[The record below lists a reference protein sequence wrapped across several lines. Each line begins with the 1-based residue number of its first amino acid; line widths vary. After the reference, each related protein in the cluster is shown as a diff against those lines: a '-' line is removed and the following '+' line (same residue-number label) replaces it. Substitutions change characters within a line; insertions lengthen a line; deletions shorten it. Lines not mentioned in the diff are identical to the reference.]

1 MSPLRR
7 FIDKGPA
14 ARMVETPANDTL
26 RPGLVDR
33 LFSWL
38 FSGVAGPRLVAVCG
52 LAAFVAV
59 LSVGKIFDDGDT
71 YWHLATGDWI
81 LRHRAIPTTDPFS
94 YTFAGAPWQAHEWLS
109 EVLMALVFRAGGWSG
124 LALLFAGAVGAT
136 ALIVAAYLRR
146 WLAPGPLML
155 ALGFALACGA
165 PSLLARPHLLALPIL
180 AAWVAGLIVAREQG
194 GAPPWRLLPLMLV
207 WANLH
212 GSFVLGLALIGPF
225 ALEAL
230 VENRHRLW
238 AALRDWGLFSVA
250 ALALALVTP
259 HGIEGLIFPLEVT
272 GMTSLPIIVE
282 WRSADFGKL
291 SVFEIALLEVLF
303 LCLWRGVQVP
313 VVRLLLLLGLLH
325 MALQHIRHQATFALV
340 AALLLAQPLA
350 RAKSRPLEPEPRAPN
365 DRRAVA
371 FVAVA
376 LGLVVIGL
384 SAERLASTTTRV
396 DGVNSPISALAAVPP
411 DLARRPV
418 FNEYG
423 FGGYLIFKGVRPYV
437 DGRADMYGDAFMHL
451 YSRLTRPDAAGLK
464 AELEAREVDWTIL
477 QPTNPAVGVLDELPG
492 WRRLHADRFAVV
504 HSRINRGASGFA
516 PGAGGIA
523 KPSPSSSPAAAPP
536 AD

>member
-1 MSPLRR
+1 MSRLRR

-14 ARMVETPANDTL
+14 VRMVETPANDTL
-26 RPGLVDR
+26 SPGLVDR

-38 FSGVAGPRLVAVCG
+38 FSGVSGPRLVAFCS

-81 LRHRAIPTTDPFS
+81 LLHGAIPTTDPFS

-109 EVLMALVFRAGGWSG
+109 ELLMALVFRAGGWSG
-124 LALLFAGAVGAT
+124 LALLFAAAVGAA

-165 PSLLARPHLLALPIL
+165 PSLLARPHLLAFPVL
-180 AAWVAGLIVAREQG
+180 AAWVVGLVVAREEG
-194 GAPPWRLLPLMLV
+194 RAPSWRLLPLMLV

-238 AALRDWGLFSVA
+238 ATLRDWALFSFA

-259 HGIEGLIFPLEVT
+259 HGIEGLIFPLKVT
-272 GMTSLPIIVE
+272 GMTSLPVIVE
-282 WRSADFGKL
+282 WRSADFSKL

-325 MALQHIRHQATFALV
+325 MALQHIRHQAAFALI
-340 AALLLAQPLA
+340 AAMLLAEPLA
-350 RAKSRPLEPEPRAPN
+350 RAKSRPAEALPHPAG
-365 DRRAVA
+365 DRRA
-371 FVAVA
+371 AVLA
-376 LGLVVIGL
+376 AVVLGLAVIAVG
-384 SAERLASTTTRV
+384 AARLALPITRG

-423 FGGYLIFKGVRPYV
+423 FGGYLIFMGVRPFI
-437 DGRADMYGDAFMHL
+437 DGRADMYGDTFMHL
-451 YSRLTRPDAAGLK
+451 YSSLTRPDAAALR
-464 AELEAREVDWTIL
+464 AELEARDVDWTIL
-477 QPTNPAVGVLDELPG
+477 QPTNPAVAVLDELPG
-492 WRRLHADRFAVV
+492 WRRLHADRIAVV
-504 HSRINRGASGFA
+504 HVRISPGASNFA

-523 KPSPSSSPAAAPP
+523 GPSPSSSPTTAPP
-536 AD
+536 TD